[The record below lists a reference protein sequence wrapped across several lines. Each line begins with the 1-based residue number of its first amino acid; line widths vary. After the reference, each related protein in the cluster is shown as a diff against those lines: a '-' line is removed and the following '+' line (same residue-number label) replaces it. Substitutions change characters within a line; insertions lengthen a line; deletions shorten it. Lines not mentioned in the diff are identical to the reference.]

1 MNAIRC
7 WAVAFKLGELGGDD
21 GKLSSLAVV
30 TANAAKGV
38 DVEAHSKCTVAAF
51 PSKNSRKREVSVE

>member
-7 WAVAFKLGELGGDD
+7 WAVVFKLGELGDD
-21 GKLSSLAVV
+21 KLSSLAVV

-51 PSKNSRKREVSVE
+51 PSKKSRKREVSVV

>member
-1 MNAIRC
+1 MNAIRS
-7 WAVAFKLGELGGDD
+7 WAVAFKLGELGDD
-21 GKLSSLAVV
+21 KLPSLAVV

>member
-7 WAVAFKLGELGGDD
+7 WAVAFKLGELGDD
-21 GKLSSLAVV
+21 KLSSLAVV
-30 TANAAKGV
+30 TANVAKGV